1 MLALSWD
8 GEQLRVVAET
18 PRLGHWTMA
27 ARLLPLQASPPAP
40 QQATLSCRAAA
51 GTAARNGG
59 TGALP
64 TDAVALAV
72 GLSDNSVM
80 VYSFFCSQSATAKLQ
95 AGVLGKYRYSLAY
108 TVAADR
114 LWSLLM

>member
-51 GTAARNGG
+51 GTAARNSG

-80 VYSFFCSQSATAKLQ
+80 VYSFFCSQSAATNLQ
-95 AGVLGKYRYSLAY
+95 ARVRGKYRHSLVYAEATY
-108 TVAADR
+108 R